1 MGTITC
7 SMWYKGKNYD
17 SGSYRVLACNITE
30 DVSTHAHLCIHPT
43 THQLGFFQ
51 NSTFTPF
58 ATDAIIND
66 DTKYHICLMM
76 ENGLA
81 SLRLN
86 GKLKCSGLSM
96 FSEDTYPINKIGNY
110 YPSEMSFKR
119 GLAPSASLVPSAGT
133 LPIGDPNY
141 HPRLAPSNTIL
152 SNTTHA
158 NGWIDEVRMYDRI
171 LSADDV
177 EGIIYHTLLKD

>member
-1 MGTITC
+1 MGTITY

-30 DVSTHAHLCIHPT
+30 DVSTKAHLCIHPT
-43 THQLGFFQ
+43 TKQLGFFQ

-58 ATDAIIND
+58 ATDAVIND

-86 GKLKCSGLSM
+86 GKLKCSGLTM

-119 GLAPSASLVPSAGT
+119 GLAPSTTLAPSAT
-133 LPIGDPNY
+133 
-141 HPRLAPSNTIL
+141 LAPSNTIL

-158 NGWIDEVRMYDRI
+158 NGWIDEVRIYDRI
-171 LSADDV
+171 LSADDI